1 MGIPKDNHKVV
12 KEGSVI
18 CLFFNKYCL
27 CFSHVSGTVS
37 NARNTLNWE
46 IDKQESTM

>member
-1 MGIPKDNHKVV
+1 MEIAKDNHKVV
-12 KEGSVI
+12 KEGLI
-18 CLFFNKYCL
+18 CLFFNKYFL